1 MSNSVCNFDKGATV
15 MILFIEY
22 PKCGTCRKAKKW
34 LEENG
39 LEFNDRNI
47 VTDNP
52 TFDELKEWSKLGGI
66 PIRKLFNTSGLLYKS
81 MGLKDKLSDMS
92 DDEML
97 NILASDGMLVKRP
110 LVIGDNFVL
119 SGFKEDVWKNTII

>member
-1 MSNSVCNFDKGATV
+1 MNLK
-15 MILFIEY
+15 
-22 PKCGTCRKAKKW
+22 
-34 LEENG
+34 NG
-39 LEFNDRNI
+39 QSSAE
-47 VTDNP
+47 
-52 TFDELKEWSKLGGI
+52 
-66 PIRKLFNTSGLLYKS
+66 
-81 MGLKDKLSDMS
+81 DKLLDMS

>member
-1 MSNSVCNFDKGATV
+1 MNLK
-15 MILFIEY
+15 
-22 PKCGTCRKAKKW
+22 
-34 LEENG
+34 NG
-39 LEFNDRNI
+39 Q
-47 VTDNP
+47 
-52 TFDELKEWSKLGGI
+52 S
-66 PIRKLFNTSGLLYKS
+66 SA
-81 MGLKDKLSDMS
+81 DKLLDMS